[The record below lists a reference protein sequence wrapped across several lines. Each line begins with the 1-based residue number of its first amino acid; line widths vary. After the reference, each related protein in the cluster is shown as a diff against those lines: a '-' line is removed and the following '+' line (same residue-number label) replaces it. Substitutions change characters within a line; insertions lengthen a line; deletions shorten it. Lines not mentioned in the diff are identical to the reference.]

1 MIDLETQE
9 RIKAAVDIVDVLSEF
24 LSLRRSGSN
33 YKCLCPFHQ
42 EKTPS
47 FVVSPA
53 RGIYHCFSCGVG
65 GDAISFLMRHEQMSY
80 PEALRWLANK
90 YHIEIHERK
99 LSEEEHE
106 ALSKRESLYNVNQWA
121 CEFFEHILHDTQEGQ
136 SIGMAYLRK
145 RGFRDDTIRKFHIG
159 LAPQERDALSKAA
172 NKAGYNVDLLL
183 ETGLSYKTK
192 EGQMVDRFAG
202 RVIFP
207 VQALDGK
214 IVAFGGRI
222 MNTHD
227 KNVGKYVN
235 SPESSIYSKR
245 NHLYGLFLAK
255 KAIQKN
261 DNCFLT
267 EGYIDVTA
275 MHQVG
280 IENVVASSGTSL
292 TYEQIRLIKRFT
304 NNLTILYDGDA
315 AGIKASLRGIN
326 MLLEEGM
333 KIMCLLL
340 PDGEDPDS
348 YALHHGS
355 EATVAYVK
363 DHQVD
368 FLRFKRGLLMKDAGE
383 DPYKQGQAVND
394 ILRSIAVIPDPVVRS
409 YYIKECSDVTEVDEK
424 TLINRTADFRREH
437 YAEKKKQ
444 QERAE
449 AREQLKG
456 EANDSK
462 ATVLTNSQN
471 GGRNIPN
478 TPNVANKAETKKKS
492 LIGVRETNLMRL
504 CLRNASKKM
513 KGEEFEGMTIL
524 QYILQELDSDDITI
538 QTPVYRKMIDECR
551 RHALDEDFDAGRWF
565 VKHEDNEMVEAAA
578 NLLSDKY
585 WLSDAYSSEWNVYE
599 ENKDMDKMAF
609 LVIVDLKWAIVTTE
623 MREILAELKSASGKD
638 IDKNKDLLAEYNSL
652 KEVQTELRSLI
663 NKYSH

>member
-90 YHIEIHERK
+90 YHIEIHERE

-280 IENVVASSGTSL
+280 IEDVVASSGTSL

-368 FLRFKRGLLMKDAGE
+368 FLHFKRDLLMKDAGE

-409 YYIKECSDVTEVDEK
+409 YYIKECSDVTGVDEK

-462 ATVLTNSQN
+462 DMVLTNSQN
-471 GGRNIPN
+471 GGHNIPN

-492 LIGVRETNLMRL
+492 LIGVRETNLMKL
-504 CLRNASKKM
+504 CLRNANKKM

-538 QTPVYRKMIDECR
+538 QTPVYRRMIDECR
-551 RHALDEDFDAGRWF
+551 RHALDEDFDASRWF
-565 VKHEDNEMVEAAA
+565 VKHEDNEIVEAAA
-578 NLLSDKY
+578 SLLSDKY

-623 MREILAELKSASGKD
+623 MREILAELKSASGKE